1 MLRDMQSHIA
11 VSPDDDGADLI
22 VKRLPRKVDPT
33 DSDTSPKKRNPPPT
47 TADHLEADT
56 SGNLPARRS
65 GCSGKPKKLPAPRAT
80 RSLLMKHKL
89 LDLQAR
95 EDKDGHSVS
104 GSGNSSDDAY
114 ASDLSYVSASGDHPT
129 AERHQYLAS
138 LQSQNDFPTPMHKY
152 RHSDKLF
159 DGRELLADVL
169 LEREEAKRLARVK
182 AKTDDPTA
190 YAARKVAVAAAKSE
204 REAARQARRLAQE
217 LNAGKEAPSP
227 AKIASRHAS
236 RPASRPV
243 QQLPQ
248 APKQDLVLLGY
259 DLPSPN
265 REICLISSDSGPP
278 IATRTDDPIPSR
290 LPSPAARAVNVQ
302 QPKFHAIFK
311 PFRQAAASTFTLSH
325 EDQFHALVN
334 CDDSLKSPQKLVANL
349 RPPSPS
355 IVVAGRKNAALE
367 LSLLITPLVLFPTAV
382 GVCLNSPR
390 LSPSHLSQH
399 LLSPVARPPSLP
411 LVRSHQSPP
420 VHQTLS
426 ATLSEMSLATKRP
439 DMRPSPTSHVCDPLI
454 PADNKF
460 RNRLKLRRKQ
470 PLFCNGSELHAIVAN
485 AAAETSPQGTLEKA
499 SIAALLNVGVQ
510 TSPRSAIEPPLNVA
524 VCQVQTSSIAALL
537 NVAVQTSPRSA
548 IEPPLNVAVQTSPRC
563 ALEPS
568 LDEAIQTSPR
578 IDPEKPVTAREM
590 RSAIHDAIHELLVGL
605 GFGL

>member
-1 MLRDMQSHIA
+1 MLRDMPLHIA

-33 DSDTSPKKRNPPPT
+33 DSDTSPKRRNPPPT
-47 TADHLEADT
+47 TADHLEAET

-65 GCSGKPKKLPAPRAT
+65 GCSEKPKKLPAPSST

-95 EDKDGHSVS
+95 EDKDGRSVS
-104 GSGNSSDDAY
+104 GSANSSDDAY
-114 ASDLSYVSASGDHPT
+114 KSDMSYVSASRDHPT
-129 AERHQYLAS
+129 AERHYYLDS
-138 LQSQNDFPTPMHKY
+138 MQSQNDFPTPMHKY
-152 RHSDKLF
+152 RHSDNLF
-159 DGRELLADVL
+159 NGRELLADLL
-169 LEREEAKRLARVK
+169 LEREEAKRLARNK

-204 REAARQARRLAQE
+204 REAARQARRMAQE
-217 LNAGKEAPSP
+217 LNAEKEAPSP
-227 AKIASRHAS
+227 AKIPSRPAS
-236 RPASRPV
+236 RPASRPVSRPV

-248 APKQDLVLLGY
+248 APKEDLVLRGH
-259 DLPSPN
+259 DAPSPN

-278 IATRTDDPIPSR
+278 IATRADDPIPSR

-325 EDQFHALVN
+325 EDKFHALVN

-349 RPPSPS
+349 QPPSPS

-367 LSLLITPLVLFPTAV
+367 LPLLITPLVLFPTAV

-390 LSPSHLSQH
+390 LSPSHL
-399 LLSPVARPPSLP
+399 LSPVARPPSLP
-411 LVRSHQSPP
+411 LVRSRQSPP

-426 ATLSEMSLATKRP
+426 ATLSEMSLATKKP
-439 DMRPSPTSHVCDPLI
+439 DMRPSPTWHVCDPLI

-460 RNRLKLRRKQ
+460 RNRLKLRRTQ

-499 SIAALLNVGVQ
+499 SIAALLNV
-510 TSPRSAIEPPLNVA
+510 
-524 VCQVQTSSIAALL
+524 
-537 NVAVQTSPRSA
+537 AVQTSPRSA
-548 IEPPLNVAVQTSPRC
+548 IEPPLNVAVGTSPRC
-563 ALEPS
+563 APEPS
-568 LDEAIQTSPR
+568 LDEAIQISPR
-578 IDPEKPVTAREM
+578 IDTEKPVTAREM

-605 GFGL
+605 GFFGL